1 MNPIGKPEGFYY
13 FCDMH
18 RKRLFLSSLLML
30 AYFVGFAHDDIP
42 HVHESQLAKRTS
54 QDVSPICKTECQA
67 PISIQH
73 ADHYDH
79 GLMHLLACLLSNV
92 EHPDGDCNQEI
103 CSQVQ
108 QKDSRQYRSYASMAA
123 VPLAFFTPMEER
135 SYSVNRF
142 AYCTFRL
149 SSSYFSSLFDRGP
162 PALIL

>member
-1 MNPIGKPEGFYY
+1 
-13 FCDMH
+13 
-18 RKRLFLSSLLML
+18 
-30 AYFVGFAHDDIP
+30 
-42 HVHESQLAKRTS
+42 
-54 QDVSPICKTECQA
+54 
-67 PISIQH
+67 
-73 ADHYDH
+73 
-79 GLMHLLACLLSNV
+79 MHLLACLLSNV

-162 PALIL
+162 PCADSLNIPFVQAVLAHFSLVYQCI